1 MNLFREKNPGARK
14 IMDGVRARHPGFK
27 TAVLAD
33 LRMNAANR
41 GERYE
46 FRSKADAL
54 FQIIRLCWVSDAFLA
69 QVLYRA
75 KAAMQRRG
83 IPILP
88 RICHRLMMALSQ
100 ITIGDPVVIHPGVY
114 LIHGQ
119 MVIDGLVE
127 IHSGAVIGP
136 WTSIGLVAGHMFGPT
151 IHEGVAIGTG
161 AKLLGEF
168 EVGPHA
174 KVGAN
179 AVVVKDVPAG
189 ATVVGI
195 PAREVTSA

>member
-1 MNLFREKNPGARK
+1 
-14 IMDGVRARHPGFK
+14 MDGVRARHPGFRQ
-27 TAVLAD
+27 AVLAD
-33 LRMNAANR
+33 LRMTTANR

-46 FRSKADAL
+46 FSSRGDAVFNIL
-54 FQIIRLCWVSDAFLA
+54 RLCWVSDAFFA

-83 IPILP
+83 IPVLP
-88 RICHRLMMALSQ
+88 RICHKLMMGTSQ
-100 ITIGDPVVIHPGVY
+100 ITIGDPVVVHPGVY

-136 WTSIGLVAGHMFGPT
+136 WTSIGLVSGHMFGPT
-151 IHEGVAIGTG
+151 IREGVAIGTG

-168 EVGPHA
+168 EVGAHA

-179 AVVVKDVPAG
+179 AVVVKDVPPG

-195 PAREVTSA
+195 PARQVGSE

>member
-1 MNLFREKNPGARK
+1 MNWFREKNPGARE
-14 IMDGVRARHPGFK
+14 IMDGVRARHPGFRQ
-27 TAVLAD
+27 AVLAD
-33 LRMNAANR
+33 LRMTTANR
-41 GERYE
+41 GERHE
-46 FRSKADAL
+46 FSSRLDAL
-54 FQIIRLCWVSDAFLA
+54 FNIIRLCWVSDAFFA

-83 IPILP
+83 IPVLP
-88 RICHRLMMALSQ
+88 RICHKLMMSTSQ
-100 ITIGDPVVIHPGVY
+100 ITIGDPVVVHPGVY

-151 IHEGVAIGTG
+151 IREGVAIGTG

-168 EVGPHA
+168 EVGAHA

-179 AVVVKDVPAG
+179 AVVVKDVPSG

-195 PAREVTSA
+195 PARQVGSG